1 MINSFISV
9 LQLVLILILA
19 GVLLYIL
26 LIKGD
31 NNRSS
36 YFMFLI
42 DLCMLWM
49 VLI

>member
-1 MINSFISV
+1 MINSIVSV
-9 LQLVLILILA
+9 LQLILILILA
-19 GVLLYIL
+19 AVLLYSL

-36 YFMFLI
+36 YLMFLI

>member
-1 MINSFISV
+1 MIDGLVSV
-9 LQLVLILILA
+9 LQLILILILA
-19 GVLLYIL
+19 AVLLYALI
-26 LIKGD
+26 IKGD
-31 NNRSS
+31 NRKSS

>member
-9 LQLVLILILA
+9 LQLVLILILP
-19 GVLLYIL
+19 GVLLYLL

-31 NNRSS
+31 NNMSS
-36 YFMFLI
+36 YFMFII